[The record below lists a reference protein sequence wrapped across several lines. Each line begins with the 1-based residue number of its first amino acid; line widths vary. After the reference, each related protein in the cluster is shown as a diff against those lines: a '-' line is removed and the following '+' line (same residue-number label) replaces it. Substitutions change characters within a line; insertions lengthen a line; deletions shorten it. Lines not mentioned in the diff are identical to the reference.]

1 MKRLIVN
8 ADDFGMTHGINRGII
23 EANGKGIVTAA
34 SIMVTGWAFEEAVQ
48 LARENPNLD
57 IGLHL
62 SLTVGRPAS
71 NDPSVNRYLTSHGTF
86 RLTNRDILINLI
98 LHNIS
103 PSIFYREIEAQFM
116 KALDTRLPITHIDG
130 HESIHLFPGIREM
143 VFTLMGRYGIPFM
156 RLSYEGIGIRGLWKL
171 KRWKKTLINLFGL
184 LHERQIQRRGI
195 RTTDYYYGTFDAGYL
210 GKEKLM
216 ATILNLKE
224 GTTEIM
230 CHPGY
235 RDERFDRI
243 SGGRYLPDQELRA
256 LRDAEVKNL
265 LHERGIHLIS
275 FQDL

>member
-8 ADDFGMTHGINRGII
+8 ADDFGMTRGINRGII

-62 SLTVGRPAS
+62 SLTVGMPAL
-71 NDPSVNRYLTSHGTF
+71 NDPAVNRYLTSHGTF

-116 KALDTRLPITHIDG
+116 KALDTRLPINHIDG
-130 HESIHLFPGIREM
+130 HESIHVFPGIREM
-143 VFTLMGRYGIPFM
+143 VFKLMGRYGIPFI
-156 RLSYEGIGIRGLWKL
+156 RLSYEGISLRGLWKL

-184 LHERQIQRRGI
+184 LHGRQIRRRGI

-224 GTTEIM
+224 GTSEIM

-235 RDERFDRI
+235 RDECFDRI

-256 LRDAEVKNL
+256 LIDAEVKNL
-265 LHERGIHLIS
+265 LHERGVHLIS